1 MKWCNGWHTV
11 VTVWVVIQWEL
22 SWRVVSSSRV
32 LGHVCGWVRR
42 EVGKVA
48 VLELDNRVSELIWL

>member
-1 MKWCNGWHTV
+1 MAHSC
-11 VTVWVVIQWEL
+11 VWIVIQWEL

-48 VLELDNRVSELIWL
+48 VLELDGRVSELIWL

>member
-1 MKWCNGWHTV
+1 MGAILESS
-11 VTVWVVIQWEL
+11 VIKQG
-22 SWRVVSSSRV
+22 

-48 VLELDNRVSELIWL
+48 VLELADRVSELIRL